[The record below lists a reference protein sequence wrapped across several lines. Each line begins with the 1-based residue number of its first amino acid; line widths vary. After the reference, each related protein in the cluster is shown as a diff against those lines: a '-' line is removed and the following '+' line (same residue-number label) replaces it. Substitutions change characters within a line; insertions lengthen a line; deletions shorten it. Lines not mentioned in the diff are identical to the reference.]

1 MFKPFWSISETIY
14 SWVEIFRY
22 ILNLEFKF
30 EEVYFRRYR
39 KREIEELRIEK
50 VWKAEE
56 CRGGKEGNKLF
67 VCFME

>member
-1 MFKPFWSISETIY
+1 M
-14 SWVEIFRY
+14 EIFRY

-56 CRGGKEGNKLF
+56 CRKGGK
-67 VCFME
+67 